1 MTSAAGGPGVRGPEA
16 RPAPARPSAR
26 PSGRGLPAPGLN
38 ALRSGLV
45 AATAAVAALLASCG
59 GGEEPRV
66 QSTADAAAL
75 PAPLLAAAA
84 PRARPLAVVTDPKA
98 VADIE
103 RLMDWAETAFPQYF
117 PTHQTTRT
125 ADPYRYRHYPQTDN
139 YLGVDGVF
147 IRVLGPISG
156 GVVLDVGTLDDYAC
170 SVSIA
175 TCLPPG
181 FARQPASVTVAPG
194 AVVSFSAEL
203 TGGPSIQVQWL
214 RDGQPVE
221 SGGTITLSFTATAAD
236 NGARFS
242 LRAEN
247 AKGLVFSEV
256 ATLTVAAAVDGAAMQ
271 ALAQARG
278 CFECHGI
285 ERAGSG
291 PAWRAVAQRY
301 DGVAGAAQTL
311 AGRIANGSS
320 RIWGPASAMPAQP
333 VSAAEAANL
342 AAWILT
348 LK

>member
-1 MTSAAGGPGVRGPEA
+1 MKNA
-16 RPAPARPSAR
+16 RSRLR
-26 PSGRGLPAPGLN
+26 PGLT
-38 ALRSGLV
+38 ALLAA
-45 AATAAVAALLASCG
+45 AATALLTSCG
-59 GGEEPRV
+59 GDDATRA
-66 QSTADAAAL
+66 QATALPAAG

-84 PRARPLAVVTDPKA
+84 PRSRTLAVVTDPKA
-98 VADIE
+98 VAEIE
-103 RLMDWAETAFPQYF
+103 RLMDWAESAFPQYF
-117 PTHQTTRT
+117 PTHQATQT

-156 GVVLDVGTLDDYAC
+156 GAVLDVGTLDDYAC

-181 FARQPASVTVAPG
+181 FARQPASLTVAPG
-194 AVVSFSAEL
+194 TVVSFSAEL

-221 SGGTITLSFTATAAD
+221 SGGTITLTFTATAAD

-247 AKGLVFSEV
+247 TKGLAFSEV
-256 ATLTVAAAVDGAAMQ
+256 ATLTVAAAVDAVAMQ
-271 ALAQARG
+271 ALAQSRG
-278 CFECHGI
+278 CFECHSI
-285 ERAGSG
+285 ERTGTG

-311 AGRIANGSS
+311 AGRIVNGTS
-320 RIWGPASAMPAQP
+320 RNWGPASAMPAQP